1 MSAEPLTAAFRMKS
15 WFGISVFNFRSD
27 VPSLKRQHHAAWI
40 PIFLC
45 QTLGS
50 ILGIKLENAACLL
63 DVQTIHPRC
72 QVTHALKS
80 WGYSRY
86 SVNKKVGYRRKEQGK
101 MDLHLIRN
109 WEENPVKNSKK
120 ITVMLQRKGN
130 AHKIYV
136 LVKQK
141 LLLPYGCRCLQC
153 KL

>member
-15 WFGISVFNFRSD
+15 WFEISVFNFRSH

-86 SVNKKVGYRRKEQGK
+86 SVNTKVGYRRKEQGE

-109 WEENPVKNSKK
+109 WEENPVKILKNNSYATKK
-120 ITVMLQRKGN
+120 RECTQNLCAGKAKALTSIWV
-130 AHKIYV
+130 
-136 LVKQK
+136 
-141 LLLPYGCRCLQC
+141 
-153 KL
+153 